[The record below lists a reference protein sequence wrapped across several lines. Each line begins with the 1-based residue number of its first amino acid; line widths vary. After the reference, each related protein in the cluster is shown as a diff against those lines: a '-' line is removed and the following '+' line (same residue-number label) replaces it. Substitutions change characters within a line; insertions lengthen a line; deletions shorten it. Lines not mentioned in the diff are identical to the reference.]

1 MALWVLCVLLP
12 LPPRVIGTVLETW
25 SLVHLS
31 RSLPMLP
38 FVSLTSSLPVGP
50 VLTLP
55 VLGKFGVLSLTS
67 SSSAIL
73 GTAPCAEVL
82 GSVHMAPAFEPGKL
96 HVVGIPSILGS
107 HRRSVTIFFTLF
119 FV

>member
-1 MALWVLCVLLP
+1 
-12 LPPRVIGTVLETW
+12 
-25 SLVHLS
+25 
-31 RSLPMLP
+31 MLP

-107 HRRSVTIFFTLF
+107 HRRSVTIPFHIYQLIEKWLPLLKKHKKLK
-119 FV
+119 